1 MRTRGVRQCRIDNTI
16 TLGTI
21 QLMADMHMIHAEPL
35 AAAIRELVRG
45 FGSDERE
52 VELVTSNLIQANLT
66 GHDSHG
72 IGMLPRYSE
81 AWVEGGLQENA
92 HIKTLMDGGALL
104 RVDGQRGFGQVIGHE
119 AMTLGIARTK
129 QFGSC
134 IMALGNSHH
143 LCRIGAWA
151 EMAVAEG
158 FVSIHFVN
166 VISRPIVA
174 PFGGRDARFGTNPF
188 TVGIPV
194 PGQDPILLDFATS
207 VIAQGKARVAHNK
220 GEMLPP
226 GRIIDADG
234 NESNDPAY
242 AVVEPLGAIL
252 AFGEHKG
259 YGLAVACELLGGALS
274 AGLVTDGPA
283 SGERRVLNGMLTI
296 ILDPKSIADAATFER
311 NTKAFLDWVTA
322 SPPRPGFDKVRLAG
336 EPEREWRAKRSAEG
350 IPVDTNTWNEILVAA
365 ERLKV
370 DPAKISRLAGVR
382 S

>member
-1 MRTRGVRQCRIDNTI
+1 
-16 TLGTI
+16 
-21 QLMADMHMIHAEPL
+21 MADTYLIRAEPL
-35 AAAIRELVRG
+35 GVAIRELVRG
-45 FGSDERE
+45 FGSEERE
-52 VELVTSNLIQANLT
+52 VELVTENLIQANLS

-81 AWVEGGLQENA
+81 AWVEGGLKANA

-104 RVDGQRGFGQVIGHE
+104 RVDGQAGFGQVIGHE
-119 AMTLGIARTK
+119 AMTLAIGRAK

-134 IMALGNSHH
+134 IMALGNAHH

-158 FVSIHFVN
+158 FVAIHFVN

-194 PGQDPILLDFATS
+194 AGRDPILLDFATS

-220 GEMLPP
+220 GDKLPP
-226 GRIIDADG
+226 GRIIDDKG
-234 NESNDPAY
+234 EESDNPAY

-259 YGLAVACELLGGALS
+259 YGMAVACELLGGALA
-274 AGLVTDGPA
+274 AGIAVGGPA
-283 SGERRVLNGMLTI
+283 TGERRVLNGMLTI
-296 ILDPKSIADAATFER
+296 ILDPKAIADVATFER
-311 NTKAFLDWVTA
+311 ETRAFLDWVSA
-322 SPPRPGFDKVRLAG
+322 SPARTGFDKVRLAG
-336 EPEREWRAKRSAEG
+336 EPEREWRKKRLAEG
-350 IPVDTNTWNEILVAA
+350 IPVDANSWNEILAA
-365 ERLKV
+365 AARLKI
-370 DPAKISRLAGVR
+370 DPAKINRLAEIKA
-382 S
+382 